1 MSMEK
6 RKPAID
12 ESISSAALKSLASM
26 SQADFVKH
34 LAARGIHSLDDL
46 AKASIGTAKGAL
58 QGGLAYVDPDL
69 FPVCYKFTVK
79 PHLLEIDEINKIDN
93 LIEQT
98 AFRR

>member
-1 MSMEK
+1 MSYEK

-12 ESISSAALKSLASM
+12 ESISSAALKNLSNM
-26 SQADFVKH
+26 SANDFVKH
-34 LAARGIHSLDDL
+34 LATRGIHSLEDL
-46 AKASIGTAKGAL
+46 AKVSIGTAKGAL
-58 QGGLAYVDPDL
+58 QGGLAFVDPDL

-79 PHLLEIDEINKIDN
+79 PHVLETEELNKIDA